1 MRRIDFYSEYYDR
14 TDQDFSEKF
23 LWGKKEREEAWRKRQ
38 WRHVSKFERKLVIIT
53 QYLILLLCWIPLCLD
68 RSGWVAV
75 PIALLAFSSLSFAS
89 NFSFVKIE
97 LLYSVYRKD
106 NAYCAVLYDIFLG
119 KFTCFLNDLRR
130 ATKKETVGYVHKSS
144 RLFCDKYFA
153 MCRNKSNQVLLAFQ
167 RNKVTVTVNK
177 KVTVINDMTLTKEE
191 LLQQI
196 ATAINEGL

>member
-1 MRRIDFYSEYYDR
+1 M
-14 TDQDFSEKF
+14 
-23 LWGKKEREEAWRKRQ
+23 
-38 WRHVSKFERKLVIIT
+38 
-53 QYLILLLCWIPLCLD
+53 
-68 RSGWVAV
+68 
-75 PIALLAFSSLSFAS
+75 
-89 NFSFVKIE
+89 
-97 LLYSVYRKD
+97 
-106 NAYCAVLYDIFLG
+106 
-119 KFTCFLNDLRR
+119 
-130 ATKKETVGYVHKSS
+130 GYVHKSG